1 MFALKTESIKG
12 RMKIKGGFPQGTHV
26 DSHAHRGV
34 TVVTLTYRARQRPA
48 PSGLLLSTWGRRV
61 IGWH

>member
-12 RMKIKGGFPQGTHV
+12 RMKQKGAFRKETHV

-34 TVVTLTYRARQRPA
+34 TVVTLTYCARQRPA

>member
-12 RMKIKGGFPQGTHV
+12 RMKQKGAFRKETHV
-26 DSHAHRGV
+26 DSHAHRGA

-48 PSGLLLSTWGRRV
+48 PSGSLLSIWDRRV
-61 IGWH
+61 IG